1 MTKKDLQKVLKE
13 FLLKSKS
20 SLITEET
27 LTQSQLEKR
36 QDYLKDLMKQKSN
49 LVKRYKGEAEKVAY
63 GRATNMAKKAVS
75 EMNKQ
80 KLKELVKSSLMKED
94 NNESS
99 ALFNDLEQK
108 LKSHDWY
115 YYMSDDNRSY
125 SKGSAQQSEIRKIIK
140 DLESIGQGQEA
151 KDLYNK
157 YAPYREGGPD
167 LRMKEDKKSF
177 PDLTGDGKVTKA
189 DILKGR
195 GIDLDEDIDLG
206 HQDNE
211 PHMVKAELYQIGK
224 YAMELYSWLEEIEET
239 GGEYDFPAWWQ
250 AKITT
255 AKENISGAKHY
266 LEFELQEPKIDATVD
281 AMTGEEPHE
290 GEPMMED
297 KGDKHVVMKGN
308 KFYTGTEF
316 VDDIKNAM
324 RYNLDSATMVAK
336 REKGMVYTPS
346 KMNENSDEETLAAKI
361 AKALKDKANKDASDQ
376 SNLKQARTALNKG
389 NIDVAKKIA
398 DPYLEEKKLTK
409 AEKEKKEDIVKGMK
423 GNFKGDKAAMYAIAT
438 SKAKKVA
445 ENLKTQLKE
454 YDDPNFSGQKL
465 ISNTSTPTDINIFKK
480 FFPTGVASMG
490 NAKKSLLAHD
500 RSGIKDRMGRLAP
513 MFVHVQYHDFED
525 MNGEKY
531 RAHQTQYYNSNYDK
545 QDPTFNPKVTKLSLM
560 KLGNTPEEK
569 TNLGSILVKTE
580 DYIKDLKNLNIT
592 NRAM

>member
-1 MTKKDLQKVLKE
+1 MTKKDLQKALKE

-115 YYMSDDNRSY
+115 YYMSDDNRAY
-125 SKGSAQQSEIRKIIK
+125 SKGSTQQSEIRKIIK
-140 DLESIGQGQEA
+140 DLESMGQGQEA

-167 LRMKEDKKSF
+167 LRMKEAKKSF

-195 GIDLDEDIDLG
+195 GVDVNEDMDLG
-206 HQDNE
+206 HEDNE
-211 PHMVKAELYQIGK
+211 PHMIKGELYQIGK
-224 YAMELYSWLEEIEET
+224 YAMDLYAILEELEEK

-250 AKITT
+250 SKITT
-255 AKENISGAKHY
+255 AKNMISGAKHY
-266 LEFELQEPKIDATVD
+266 LDFELKEPAIDAAVD
-281 AMTGEEPHE
+281 ALTGEEPHM
-290 GEPMMED
+290 GEPEAPMMEGEINEIEVGDMVKIKKEYGGGRGEVTD
-297 KGDKHVVMKGN
+297 KKGS
-308 KFYTGTEF
+308 F
-316 VDDIKNAM
+316 VIVNGNSYHESDVDVIKSSKKLSENEI
-324 RYNLDSATMVAK
+324 SA
-336 REKGMVYTPS
+336 
-346 KMNENSDEETLAAKI
+346 EETLAGKI

-389 NIDVAKKIA
+389 NIDAAKKIA

-409 AEKEKKEDIVKGMK
+409 AEKNKKEDIVKGMK

-445 ENLKTQLKE
+445 ENLTKQ
-454 YDDPNFSGQKL
+454 
-465 ISNTSTPTDINIFKK
+465 
-480 FFPTGVASMG
+480 
-490 NAKKSLLAHD
+490 
-500 RSGIKDRMGRLAP
+500 IKND
-513 MFVHVQYHDFED
+513 
-525 MNGEKY
+525 
-531 RAHQTQYYNSNYDK
+531 
-545 QDPTFNPKVTKLSLM
+545 
-560 KLGNTPEEK
+560 
-569 TNLGSILVKTE
+569 
-580 DYIKDLKNLNIT
+580 
-592 NRAM
+592 

>member
-27 LTQSQLEKR
+27 LTQAQLDKR

-115 YYMSDDNRSY
+115 YYMSDDNRAY

-140 DLESIGQGQEA
+140 DLESMGQGQEA

-224 YAMELYSWLEEIEET
+224 YAMELYSWLEEMEET

-266 LEFELQEPKIDATVD
+266 LEFELQEPQIDATVD

-297 KGDKHVVMKGN
+297 EIGKDEELAGRLYKMKNFVQPAFFKKIRGLINSGDLETAEFFIKRMEPAAAKNDLEMAKLKGDL
-308 KFYTGTEF
+308 E
-316 VDDIKNAM
+316 DIDAVIAQ
-324 RYNLDSATMVAK
+324 RK
-336 REKGMVYTPS
+336 REKQFANVFAETIS
-346 KMNENSDEETLAAKI
+346 KKLKETSYPWDKCIADRKEEGKSEE
-361 AKALKDKANKDASDQ
+361 D
-376 SNLKQARTALNKG
+376 
-389 NIDVAKKIA
+389 AKKICGSIKA
-398 DPYLEEKKLTK
+398 KNNEGIEEKKLTT
-409 AEKEKKEDIVKGMK
+409 AEKNKKEEIVKSLKKSGMK
-423 GNFKGDKAAMYAIAT
+423 KDPKMYAIAT
-438 SKAKKVA
+438 AKAEKVA
-445 ENLKTQLKE
+445 EN
-454 YDDPNFSGQKL
+454 
-465 ISNTSTPTDINIFKK
+465 IVKK
-480 FFPTGVASMG
+480 
-490 NAKKSLLAHD
+490 
-500 RSGIKDRMGRLAP
+500 
-513 MFVHVQYHDFED
+513 
-525 MNGEKY
+525 
-531 RAHQTQYYNSNYDK
+531 
-545 QDPTFNPKVTKLSLM
+545 
-560 KLGNTPEEK
+560 
-569 TNLGSILVKTE
+569 
-580 DYIKDLKNLNIT
+580 LKND
-592 NRAM
+592 